1 MILKAT
7 SLFDGHLMNIY
18 MIRRIT
24 RVLFIFMLNLDLF
37 RLTCLI
43 RRNPSLSLSLSLSV
57 VERGWEIGL
66 NPHEFLKLQW
76 L

>member
-43 RRNPSLSLSLSLSV
+43 RRNPSLSLSLSL